1 MIRIT
6 PGLTEKF
13 PQDKLSMLP
22 PGQAF
27 LISSVT
33 FFRGF
38 MPKKA
43 TFITTT
49 VSVTAA
55 MDTQKTMLSPNKPT
69 FPNSAIQI
77 FFRFI
82 VYLLLQ
88 QLAVVTNIGFFQAGR
103 QHHVEQDADTR
114 FLHS

>member
-6 PGLTEKF
+6 IVLIEKV

-33 FFRGF
+33 FFRDF
-38 MPKKA
+38 MPKKT

-49 VSVTAA
+49 VSATAA
-55 MDTQKTMLSPNKPT
+55 TDTQKPMLSLNKSAV
-69 FPNSAIQI
+69 PNSAIQI

-103 QHHVEQDADTR
+103 QHHVERDADIR

>member
-1 MIRIT
+1 M
-6 PGLTEKF
+6 F
-13 PQDKLSMLP
+13 VLP
-22 PGQAF
+22 PGQA
-27 LISSVT
+27 LEVSSLA

-43 TFITTT
+43 TFITTM

-55 MDTQKTMLSPNKPT
+55 MDTPKPMLSLNKSAV
-69 FPNSAIQI
+69 PNSAIRI